1 MDSSVQNRP
10 ESENPHHH
18 HRAEQQNE
26 INHNNHKKTKL
37 NTSDVSTAPLLPSAA
52 SSPSHEFSFTISL
65 HHHSTAAI
73 TTTSSLL
80 PGPAASVLDKN
91 ISAANKTLTNPFA
104 IDLSPADEIFFHG
117 HLLPLHLLSHLQ
129 QTATSPRSSTN
140 SLDSFTLPIKE
151 LMLDEQKHQ
160 PPHEEQEIRLP
171 RQSSRVAASS
181 KSDSK
186 IARKSKS
193 FSRFGWR
200 KVVSEVRGRKEASAD
215 AVGNPPEANTSKN
228 KSKKKQ
234 SKRNMVLDDVS
245 QLLKRYIRMVRPLLF
260 FKKNA
265 NREENRGGE
274 VDGDGDVEL
283 DFSGQQQHRSF
294 SGNLSAR
301 RTNKND
307 FHVRSGRGASELFS
321 SAPASMRTSPSNS
334 GVLVPTPMAAGSM
347 RNNDSST
354 MEELQA
360 AIQAAIAHC
369 KNSIAAAE
377 EGKAVVK
384 A

>member
-10 ESENPHHH
+10 ETNYYHHSNH
-18 HRAEQQNE
+18 QIAEQQNE
-26 INHNNHKKTKL
+26 ISNKKKKL
-37 NTSDVSTAPLLPSAA
+37 NTSDASTAPLLPSAS

-65 HHHSTAAI
+65 HHHSTTTTT
-73 TTTSSLL
+73 TTTSSLF
-80 PGPAASVLDKN
+80 PGPAATVLDKS
-91 ISAANKTLTNPFA
+91 ITAANKTPANQFA

-117 HLLPLHLLSHLQ
+117 HLLPLHLLSQLP
-129 QTATSPRSSTN
+129 QTAASPRSSTN
-140 SLDSFTLPIKE
+140 SLDSFTIPIKE
-151 LMLDEQKHQ
+151 LRLEEQRNQ
-160 PPHEEQEIRLP
+160 PPPEEQEVHLP
-171 RQSSRVAASS
+171 RQSSRVAATS

-200 KVVSEVRGRKEASAD
+200 KVVSEVRGRKDASAE
-215 AVGNPPEANTSKN
+215 GNPPEANARKS

-234 SKRNMVLDDVS
+234 SKRNILFDEVS

-260 FKKNA
+260 FKKNVHRDEHRGA
-265 NREENRGGE
+265 N
-274 VDGDGDVEL
+274 DTGDVEL
-283 DFSGQQQHRSF
+283 DFSGQQQHRSL

-307 FHVRSGRGASELFS
+307 LHVRSGRATSELFS

-334 GVLVPTPMAAGSM
+334 GLLVPTPMAAAAQ